1 MQAIDDLMARH
12 YRPII
17 LSLGLLILFFVSA
30 CALNGV
36 IPVCHYLFGCD
47 HAMHM
52 LS

>member
-1 MQAIDDLMARH
+1 MRAIDYLMARP

-30 CALNGV
+30 YAFNGV
-36 IPVCHYLFGCD
+36 IPGCHYLFGCD
-47 HAMHM
+47 HAMHL